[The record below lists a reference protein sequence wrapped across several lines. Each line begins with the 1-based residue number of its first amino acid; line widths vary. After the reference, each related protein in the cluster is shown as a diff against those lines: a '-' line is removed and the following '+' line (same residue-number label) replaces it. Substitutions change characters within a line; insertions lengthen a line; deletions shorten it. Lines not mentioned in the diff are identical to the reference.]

1 MFAIRNQ
8 IKTEDG
14 VKYFFFGDYDK
25 GHPLKKDIKFL
36 LQHLKQIVVFRNIH
50 KLYCTWHIISPTVI
64 DFKTYLFDL
73 IKNNKETK
81 VVIDLSNVEFADSSF
96 LGAIV
101 SGLKKITAVKGDI
114 KIIGL
119 QSPVRAMFELTRLYK
134 VFEIFDNKDD
144 VLNSY

>member
-1 MFAIRNQ
+1 MDYS
-8 IKTEDG
+8 TEVLHG
-14 VKYFFFGDYDK
+14 VTVVTVN
-25 GHPLKKDIKFL
+25 LKRATEEHAK
-36 LQHLKQIVVFRNIH
+36 
-50 KLYCTWHIISPTVI
+50 
-64 DFKTYLFDL
+64 DFKVFLFDL
-73 IKNNKETK
+73 VENKKATK
-81 VVIDLSNVEFADSSF
+81 VVLDLSNVEFADSSF

-114 KIIGL
+114 KILGL